1 MDLGDRSLSNA
12 TLDPAADAAA
22 MLLRLGFAIFAIVI
36 PSATLMSRWVI
47 VVLVPI
53 GAVLIILSSILRG
66 DPFRT
71 LKALFGSLKTV
82 PGLAAFFLAL
92 WAIASL
98 AWAPGAGPAGI
109 KIFKTLGVILLGLL
123 AIQAL
128 PQKMRAS
135 NLHLVT
141 IGVGLGAVLIL
152 GAVVSEAMGSSIL
165 RFPSATPGRAAV
177 LLTCLGWA
185 AAAWMLI
192 KNRRSIAA
200 LLIALVFCAVLFG
213 SAGEAVVPMGVGLL
227 VFALAWAVP
236 ERAGRIFAALAAAL
250 VIFAPILAFLAHATA
265 RLFALSPTNPLSAA
279 GLWWNVVLA
288 DPVQLLTGRGFDSVL
303 SARAAAFVP
312 GEAPVTF
319 ISDLWFDLGLLG
331 ALGVG
336 ILMFHAF
343 RAAGRFGLEVAPLA
357 LAGLASAFTFAL
369 IERGATQT
377 WWMNGMTVFAIVLLS
392 VERGRYRTVRP
403 RASLKRR
410 VASGEAGDDSR
421 APQKVHAQQ
430 T

>member
-1 MDLGDRSLSNA
+1 MEPGDHSISKA

-22 MLLRLGFAIFAIVI
+22 MLLRLGFAIFAIVT

-53 GAVLIILSSILRG
+53 GAVLIILSTILRG
-66 DPFRT
+66 DPFRVV
-71 LKALFGSLKTV
+71 KALLSALMTI
-82 PGLAAFFLAL
+82 PGLTAIFLAL
-92 WAIASL
+92 WAIFSL
-98 AWAPGAGPAGI
+98 AWAPNAGVAAP
-109 KIFKTLGVILLGLL
+109 KVFKTLGVIALGLL
-123 AIQAL
+123 AIKAL

-141 IGVGLGAVLIL
+141 IGVGLGGVLIL
-152 GAVVSEAMGSSIL
+152 TSVALEAAGSTLL

-192 KNRRSIAA
+192 KNRRIIAA
-200 LLIALVFCAVLFG
+200 GLIALVFCVALFG
-213 SAGEAVVPMGVGLL
+213 QAGEAVLPVGMGLL

-236 ERAGRIFAALAAAL
+236 ERAGHLLAWCAAAL
-250 VIFAPILAFLAHATA
+250 VVLAPLLALVAKISASAFGFAPTSVLAMI
-265 RLFALSPTNPLSAA
+265 
-279 GLWWNVVLA
+279 GLWWDIALV
-288 DPVQLLTGRGFDSVL
+288 DPVRLLTGRGFDGTL
-303 SARAAAFVP
+303 AARDSGLIP
-312 GEAPVTF
+312 LEAPSTLV
-319 ISDLWFDLGLLG
+319 SDIWFDLGLLG
-331 ALGVG
+331 ALGLG
-336 ILMFHAF
+336 ILVFHAF

-403 RASLKRR
+403 RASMKRR
-410 VASGEAGDDSR
+410 VNSGETEA
-421 APQKVHAQQ
+421 HA
-430 T
+430 